1 MKPGKLVQIFVFLK
15 KKKKKLKQKYLDLRQ
30 DRLGQASSPAPESG
44 S

>member
-1 MKPGKLVQIFVFLK
+1 MKPGKLVQIFVFL